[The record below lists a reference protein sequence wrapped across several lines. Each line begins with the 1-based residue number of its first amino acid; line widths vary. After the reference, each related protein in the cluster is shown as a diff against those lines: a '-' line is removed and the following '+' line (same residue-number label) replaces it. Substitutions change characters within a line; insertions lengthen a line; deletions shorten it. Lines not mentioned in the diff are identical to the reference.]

1 MPQAYDLRKQIDHLK
16 SLEGEGTEL
25 VTITVPPDKSLSSLR
40 ERVQQEYAGAENI
53 KSDKTRE
60 RVQQA
65 LSRIQRILWNYKE
78 TPENGIVVY
87 AGVID
92 GELVSYSFDVLPE
105 PVSESTYRCDDHF
118 DLTALID
125 ATTPDDTFGLIVIER
140 GGAAVGRLVG
150 ERIVPI
156 RTVESQVMGKTRAG
170 GQSAQR
176 FKRERER
183 QKHEFFQKV
192 ATIANDGL
200 SADGEIV
207 TGLAVGGTLATVK
220 EFVNG
225 EYLDHRLQDR
235 ILGTYSVEYGNVQGL
250 HQIVDKAASQILDAE
265 RKQERELL
273 GEFFRRLRDEET
285 VAYGVDEVEK
295 AIEYGAVDTAI
306 LSSEVP
312 QDRRDEIQTGVD
324 QQGGDTCVVSTE
336 TERGAQFAETFNG
349 VGALLR
355 YSVG

>member
-1 MPQAYDLRKQIDHLK
+1 MSQAYDLREQIDQLE

-25 VTITVPPDKSLSSLR
+25 VTITVPPDKSLASIR
-40 ERVQQEYAGAENI
+40 GRVQQEYAGAENI

-65 LSRIQRILWNYKE
+65 LSRIQRVLRNYE
-78 TPENGIVVY
+78 GTPENGIVVY

-92 GELVSYSFDVLPE
+92 GELTSYAFDDLPE

-125 ATTPDDTFGLIVIER
+125 ATTPDDTFGLVVIER

-150 ERIVPI
+150 DRIIPI
-156 RTVESQVMGKTRAG
+156 RSLESQVMGKTRAG

-200 SADGEIV
+200 AAGDDIV
-207 TGLAVGGTLATVK
+207 TGVAVGGTLATVK

-225 EYLDHRLQDR
+225 DYLDHRLQDR
-235 ILGTYSVEYGNVQGL
+235 VLGTYSVEYGNVQGL
-250 HQIVDKAASQILDAE
+250 NQLVEKAESQILDAE
-265 RKQERELL
+265 RQEEREVLD
-273 GEFFRRLRDEET
+273 EFFKRLRDGDT
-285 VAYGVDEVEK
+285 VAYGVDEVEM

-306 LSSEVP
+306 LSTEVP
-312 QDRRDEIQTGVD
+312 QGRRREIQTGVE

-336 TERGAQFAETFNG
+336 TERGAQFADTFNG

-355 YSVG
+355 YSVS